1 MGLPITQSN
10 QYGARDFYSPSEG
23 VALRRMIATPYF
35 TPAANPTDVAAVMC
49 TAYTTILRV
58 DRIVVS
64 GVASTADVV
73 EVLIQNASTNNTG
86 TYSTP
91 DVACAM
97 GLNPSGALSFPVP
110 ASSALVRY
118 YTANKS
124 SNGNGVSSSRPVL
137 ASRRMQFATSTTV
150 GTPAVFEWPR
160 GHGPEIRDVNTTVVV
175 NLAAQAMPASPQLRI
190 DEICV
195 TEIRVP
201 RVSMCGDSLFAA
213 AGDAFWKLSEA
224 GNLHQAAAIDNL
236 STAGTTIDNYINGTG
251 GIFYPQSAVV
261 PSRSGD
267 IVVLGYGIN
276 DVRTGMTQATL
287 QARLETCIQAI
298 YAAEPTAKII
308 LCSPNYPAAD
318 DPTAGNF
325 IALTGQF
332 SGLTLAQ
339 AAQLCGD
346 ICRAAYA
353 AFASDA
359 RVYRVFHRSD
369 YLGTT
374 VATVANSGTA
384 LGLPAVVMTD
394 QLHPNALG
402 RRVWALPFRAVL
414 QSAIAARY
422 AEING

>member
-236 STAGTTIDNYINGTG
+236 STSGTTIDNYINGTG

-267 IVVLGYGIN
+267 IVVLGYGITM
-276 DVRTGMTQATL
+276 DVENLSFAVLDRDQTTVSRDYVLGISGSRYFIEREPITDYQDLDRRMRAGEISDDEFSRAITPS
-287 QARLETCIQAI
+287 LETLPQNAVSNGYWLSLI
-298 YAAEPTAKII
+298 
-308 LCSPNYPAAD
+308 
-318 DPTAGNF
+318 
-325 IALTGQF
+325 
-332 SGLTLAQ
+332 AQ
-339 AAQLCGD
+339 AQSRPDLTERNKLLAIEASVRAVKKADVVAAASKYLTDAAAQE
-346 ICRAAYA
+346 
-353 AFASDA
+353 A
-359 RVYRVFHRSD
+359 RVMP
-369 YLGTT
+369 GQKA
-374 VATVANSGTA
+374 VA
-384 LGLPAVVMTD
+384 D
-394 QLHPNALG
+394 
-402 RRVWALPFRAVL
+402 
-414 QSAIAARY
+414 
-422 AEING
+422 